1 LKRSPLNRKTPLTA
15 RAKRPSKEYVEA
27 KREILTRSDGA
38 CEARVDGVCVGAAH
52 HAHHMLRR
60 SQGGSDDAS
69 NLLAVCHQCHEWI
82 HTHPAMALEA
92 EFLRSPNSDNTM
104 PDEWV
109 ITYNEKPWTQNAE
122 RRMSIHD
129 ARKLTKRW
137 RTDFC
142 LLAKY
147 MKIPLLKSAK
157 ICVIPYQRLGRLQDV
172 AACYPAAK
180 AAIDGLVDAGVLLDD
195 SSQFLTSVEFSAP
208 ERGDDKLVMVIYGL
222 EEKI

>member
-1 LKRSPLNRKTPLTA
+1 
-15 RAKRPSKEYVEA
+15 
-27 KREILTRSDGA
+27 
-38 CEARVDGVCVGAAH
+38 
-52 HAHHMLRR
+52 MLRR

-92 EFLRSPNSDNTM
+92 EFLRSPNADNTT

-122 RRMSIHD
+122 RRMNMYD
-129 ARKLTKRW
+129 VRKLTKQW

-147 MKIPLLKSAK
+147 QKIPRLKSAK
-157 ICVIPYQRLGRLQDV
+157 ICVIPYQRRGRLQDV
-172 AACYPAAK
+172 AACSPAAK

-195 SSQFLTSVEFSAP
+195 SSQFLTSIEFSAP
-208 ERGDDKLVMVIYGL
+208 ERGDDKLVMDIYGS
-222 EEKI
+222 EEKK